1 MMTNKEQYK
10 QLCDTQPDI
19 PLFMQYWWMQAVC
32 IGKEWDVLLSF
43 DPQGNIQGALPY
55 LFRKRMGMKYIVCP
69 QETQINGLWTLASL
83 TKEQRQSV
91 YDDIIQQLNQLG
103 LAYYYQ
109 HFPLHSEAPDYFD
122 KHKFTCKKR
131 WTYRIDDL
139 SNLDYVISQF
149 SKNKKRQL
157 QKAFSLHADFSLTAD
172 EFYHFHVLCLQEQGK
187 TISYSKEFFHSL
199 YTAATERQQGQII
212 AIKNAEGTLLSA
224 LFLVWDH
231 QAAYYLIPCYSKT
244 YAATGASA
252 LNVLEAIKFARQ
264 HVNVFDFEGS
274 MIKGIANSYRQ
285 FGTTKHEYYSV
296 SRYYKML
303 FRFAIW
309 YNKLKTRKQR

>member
-1 MMTNKEQYK
+1 MITNKEQYK
-10 QLCDTQPDI
+10 QLCDKQPDI

-32 IGKEWDVLLSF
+32 TGKEWDVLLSF
-43 DPQGNIQGALPY
+43 DQQGNIQGALPY
-55 LFRKRMGMKYIVCP
+55 LLRKRMGMKYIVCP

-83 TKEQRQSV
+83 TDEQRQSV
-91 YDDIIQQLNQLG
+91 YDDIIHQLNHLG

-157 QKAFSLHADFSLTAD
+157 QKALSLHADFSLTAD

-187 TISYSKEFFHSL
+187 IISYSKEFFQSR
-199 YTAATERQQGQII
+199 YTAATERQQGQI
-212 AIKNAEGTLLSA
+212 L
-224 LFLVWDH
+224 
-231 QAAYYLIPCYSKT
+231 
-244 YAATGASA
+244 
-252 LNVLEAIKFARQ
+252 
-264 HVNVFDFEGS
+264 
-274 MIKGIANSYRQ
+274 
-285 FGTTKHEYYSV
+285 
-296 SRYYKML
+296 
-303 FRFAIW
+303 
-309 YNKLKTRKQR
+309 